1 MVALGYEV
9 VTMRLHQPM
18 TVLDALERFLAE
30 PGVAQA
36 VAARRVLP
44 AQEPVYA
51 ELPSWLDPRLARALE
66 RRGITALYSHQRE
79 ALDALHDGQDI
90 AVVTP
95 TASGKSL
102 CYNLPVLQEITQD
115 QAARALYLFP
125 TKALSQ
131 DQLAEFRDLAGL
143 AEMDLSAAVY
153 DGDTPS
159 PIRAVVREA
168 GQVVVTNPDMLS
180 SAILPHHTKWFQLF
194 EQLRFIVIDEAH
206 TYRGIFGSH
215 VANVLRRLFR
225 ICAHYGSQP
234 RIVCSS
240 ATVGNPG
247 ELAEML
253 TGRSVRVIDR
263 SGAPQGERHVVI
275 LDPPPIDVRSGV
287 RPGPHDL
294 SYRAAL
300 SFLRAGRQTIVF
312 GRARVAVELLLSALR
327 EAMREG
333 RGPIQRIRGYRSGY
347 LPSERRAIESG
358 LRSGEVLG
366 VVSTNALEL
375 GIDIGRLDASILA
388 GYPGTIA
395 GTWQQMGRSGRRA
408 GTSVSIL
415 VAGAGAL
422 DRYVAGHPEYLFEAT
437 PEEARLDPENVHVLL
452 AHLRAAAFE
461 LPFEPGELFGSVA
474 ADDLLA
480 FLGEEGHVRQAD
492 DGRWYWASENFPA
505 SEINLRLGAPENVLI
520 IDTGPQRPRVLG
532 EVDLFA
538 ARMLV
543 HEKAIYLHD
552 SQQYHVDELDWEERK
567 ALVRPVDTDYY
578 TQAELAVT
586 LKPLEVFDSAPR
598 RGGSRQHGEVMI
610 SSIATIFKKLKL
622 DTHENVGWGQIHLPE
637 MELHTTAWWIALD
650 VEAIGAWRRDE
661 LDAALVGAGRAM
673 QTVAS
678 VLLMA
683 DPRDLGMVAQVQSP
697 HAQCPVVYLWEA
709 VPGGVGLSAR
719 MFDRTDELVAGALEL
734 VSQCACEVGC
744 PACVGPRGESRL
756 DGRALTTR
764 LLHRL
769 VHGEAGAAT
778 LRPRVAAA

>member
-1 MVALGYEV
+1 
-9 VTMRLHQPM
+9 MRLHQPM
-18 TVLDALERFLAE
+18 SALDALERFLAE
-30 PGVAQA
+30 PGVSEAI
-36 VAARRVLP
+36 AARHVLP
-44 AQEPVYA
+44 AKEAVYA
-51 ELPSWLDPRLARALE
+51 PYPDWLDPRLQRALQ
-66 RRGITALYSHQRE
+66 RRGISALYSHQRE
-79 ALDALHDGQDI
+79 ALDALHEGQDI
-90 AVVTP
+90 AIVTP

-102 CYNLPVLQEITQD
+102 CYNLPVLQEISQD
-115 QAARALYLFP
+115 PAARALYLFP

-143 AEMDLSAAVY
+143 AEMELSAAVY
-153 DGDTPS
+153 DGDTPA

-180 SAILPHHTKWFQLF
+180 TAILPHHTKWFQLF

-215 VANVLRRLFR
+215 VANVLRRLLR
-225 ICAHYGSQP
+225 ICAHYGSDP

-247 ELAEML
+247 ELAETL
-253 TGRSVRVIDR
+253 TGRPFRVIDK
-263 SGAPQGERHVVI
+263 SGAPRGERHVVV
-275 LDPPPIDVRSGV
+275 LDPPPLDPRSGV
-287 RPGPHDL
+287 RPGPHRL
-294 SYRAAL
+294 AHRAAL

-312 GRARVAVELLLSALR
+312 GRARVAVELLLASLR
-327 EAMREG
+327 ESMREG
-333 RGPIQRIRGYRSGY
+333 RGPIDRIRGYRSGY

-358 LRSGEVLG
+358 LRSGQVLG

-375 GIDIGRLDASILA
+375 GIDIGHLDASILA

-395 GTWQQMGRSGRRA
+395 GTWQQMGRSGRRQE
-408 GTSVSIL
+408 TSISIL

-422 DRYVAGHPEYLFEAT
+422 DRYVATHPEYLFETT

-452 AHLRAAAFE
+452 AHLRAATFE
-461 LPFEPGELFGSVA
+461 LPFAPGERFGSTA

-480 FLGEEGHVRQAD
+480 FLAEEGHVRQAD
-492 DGRWYWASENFPA
+492 DQRWYWASENFPA

-520 IDTGPQRPRVLG
+520 IDTGPERPRVLG

-538 ARMLV
+538 ARVLV

-552 SQQYHVDELDWEERK
+552 SQQYHVDTLDWEERK

-598 RGGSRQHGEVMI
+598 PAGSRQHGEVMI

-622 DTHENVGWGQIHLPE
+622 DTHENVGWGQVHLPE
-637 MELHTTAWWIALD
+637 MELHTTAWWVALD
-650 VEAIGAWRRDE
+650 PGVFGTWRRDE
-661 LDAALVGAGRAM
+661 LDAALVGAGRAL

-697 HAQCPVVYLWEA
+697 HAQRPVIYLWEA
-709 VPGGVGLSAR
+709 VPGGVGLSTR
-719 MFDRTDELVAGALEL
+719 MFDRTDELITGALEL
-734 VSQCACEVGC
+734 VGECVCEVGC

-756 DGRALTTR
+756 DGRALATR
-764 LLHRL
+764 LLRL
-769 VHGEAGAAT
+769 MAGTGASRSTSLVEEAA
-778 LRPRVAAA
+778 

>member
-1 MVALGYEV
+1 
-9 VTMRLHQPM
+9 MRLHQPM
-18 TVLDALERFLAE
+18 TALEALDRFLAE
-30 PGVAQA
+30 PGVSEA
-36 VAARRVLP
+36 VAARRLLP
-44 AQEPVYA
+44 ARPATYA
-51 ELPSWLDPRLARALE
+51 DVPDWLDPRLVRALE
-66 RRGITALYSHQRE
+66 ARGIEQLYSHQRE
-79 ALDALHDGQDI
+79 AIEALHGGQDVTI
-90 AVVTP
+90 VTP
-95 TASGKSL
+95 TSSGKSL
-102 CYNLPVLQEITQD
+102 CYNLPVLQAVVD
-115 QAARALYLFP
+115 DKAARALYLFP

-131 DQLAEFRDLAGL
+131 DQLAEFRDLARL

-153 DGDTPS
+153 DGDTPA
-159 PIRAVVREA
+159 PIRAAVRAA

-194 EQLRFIVIDEAH
+194 EQLRYIVIDEAH

-215 VANVLRRLFR
+215 VANVLRRLLR
-225 ICAHYGSQP
+225 ICAHYGSNP
-234 RIVCSS
+234 RIVCCS

-247 ELAEML
+247 ELAETL
-253 TGRSVRVIDR
+253 TGRSFRVIDR

-275 LDPPPIDVRSGV
+275 LDPPPIDPRSGI
-287 RPGPHDL
+287 RPGPHRL
-294 SYRAAL
+294 AYRAAL
-300 SFLRAGRQTIVF
+300 SFLRADRQTIVF
-312 GRARVAVELLLSALR
+312 GRARVAVELLLTSLR

-333 RGPIQRIRGYRSGY
+333 RGPIERIRGYRSGY
-347 LPSERRAIESG
+347 LPSERRAIEAG

-375 GIDIGRLDASILA
+375 GIDIGRLDVSILA

-395 GTWQQMGRSGRRA
+395 ATWQQMGRSGRRA

-422 DRYVAGHPEYLFEAT
+422 DRYVASHPEYLFETT

-452 AHLRAAAFE
+452 AHLRAATFE
-461 LPFEPGELFGSVA
+461 LPFSPDERFGATA

-480 FLGEEGHVRQAD
+480 FLAEEGHVRLAD

-505 SEINLRLGAPENVLI
+505 SEINLRVAAPENVLI
-520 IDTGPQRPRVLG
+520 IDTGQERPRVIG

-538 ARMLV
+538 ARVSV

-552 SQQYHVDELDWEERK
+552 SRQYHVDVLDWEERK

-586 LKPLEVFDSAPR
+586 LKPLEIFDTSERAHA
-598 RGGSRQHGEVMI
+598 SNNHGEVMV
-610 SSIATIFKKLKL
+610 SSIATIFKKLKM
-622 DTHENVGWGQIHLPE
+622 DTHENLGWGHIHLPE
-637 MELHTTAWWIALD
+637 MELHTTAWWIGVDPASLGD
-650 VEAIGAWRRDE
+650 WRRDE
-661 LDAALVGAGRAM
+661 LDAALLGVGRAL

-678 VLLMA
+678 VLLMS

-697 HAQCPVVYLWEA
+697 HAQRPVIYLWEA

-719 MFDRTDELVAGALEL
+719 MFDRAEELLSGALDL
-734 VSQCACEVGC
+734 VSGCDCEVGC

-756 DGRALTTR
+756 DGRALASQLLR
-764 LLHRL
+764 LLDGA
-769 VHGEAGAAT
+769 GEAASSRLPART
-778 LRPRVAAA
+778 A

>member
-1 MVALGYEV
+1 
-9 VTMRLHQPM
+9 MRLHQPM
-18 TVLDALERFLAE
+18 SALDALERFLAE
-30 PGVAQA
+30 PGVSEA
-36 VAARRVLP
+36 VAARHVLP
-44 AQEPVYA
+44 AKEATFAPY
-51 ELPSWLDPRLARALE
+51 PDWLDPRLQRALQ
-66 RRGITALYSHQRE
+66 RRGISALYSHQRE
-79 ALDALHDGQDI
+79 ALDALHEGQDI
-90 AVVTP
+90 AIVTP

-102 CYNLPVLQEITQD
+102 CYNLPVLQEISQD
-115 QAARALYLFP
+115 PAARALYLFP

-143 AEMDLSAAVY
+143 AEMELSAAVY
-153 DGDTPS
+153 DGDTPA

-180 SAILPHHTKWFQLF
+180 TAILPHHTKWFQLF

-215 VANVLRRLFR
+215 VANVLRRLQR
-225 ICAHYGSQP
+225 ICAHYGSDP

-247 ELAEML
+247 ELAETL
-253 TGRSVRVIDR
+253 TGRPFRVIDK
-263 SGAPQGERHVVI
+263 SGAPRGERHVVV
-275 LDPPPIDVRSGV
+275 LDPPPLDPRSGV
-287 RPGPHDL
+287 RPGPHRL
-294 SYRAAL
+294 AHRAAL

-312 GRARVAVELLLSALR
+312 GRARVAVELLLASLR
-327 EAMREG
+327 ESMREG
-333 RGPIQRIRGYRSGY
+333 RGPIDRIRGYRSGY

-375 GIDIGRLDASILA
+375 GIDIGHLDASILA

-395 GTWQQMGRSGRRA
+395 GTWQQMGRSGRRQE
-408 GTSVSIL
+408 TSISIL

-422 DRYVAGHPEYLFEAT
+422 DRYVATHPEYLFETT

-452 AHLRAAAFE
+452 AHLRAATFE
-461 LPFEPGELFGSVA
+461 LPFAPGERFGSTA

-480 FLGEEGHVRQAD
+480 FLAEEGHVRQAD
-492 DGRWYWASENFPA
+492 DQRWYWASENFPA

-520 IDTGPQRPRVLG
+520 IDTGPERPRVLG

-538 ARMLV
+538 ARVLV

-552 SQQYHVDELDWEERK
+552 SQQYHVDTLDWEERK
-567 ALVRPVDTDYY
+567 AVVRPVDTDYY

-598 RGGSRQHGEVMI
+598 QAGSRQHGEVMI

-637 MELHTTAWWIALD
+637 MELHTTAWWVALD
-650 VEAIGAWRRDE
+650 PGVFGTWRRDE
-661 LDAALVGAGRAM
+661 LDAALVGAGRAL

-697 HAQCPVVYLWEA
+697 HAQRPVIYLWEA
-709 VPGGVGLSAR
+709 VPGGVGLSTR
-719 MFDRTDELVAGALEL
+719 MFDRTDELITGALEL
-734 VSQCACEVGC
+734 VGECVCEVGC

-756 DGRALTTR
+756 DGRALATR
-764 LLHRL
+764 LLRL
-769 VHGEAGAAT
+769 MTGTGASRSTSLVEEAA
-778 LRPRVAAA
+778 